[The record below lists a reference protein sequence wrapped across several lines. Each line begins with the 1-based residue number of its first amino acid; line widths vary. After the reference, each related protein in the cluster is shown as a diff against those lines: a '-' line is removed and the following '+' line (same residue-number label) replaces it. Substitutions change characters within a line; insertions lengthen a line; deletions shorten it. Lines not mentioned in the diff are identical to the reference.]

1 MSILIALL
9 LIWILWKLFKFS
21 FWLLGI
27 ILLITFVAI
36 ILDNGAAAKL
46 FCRGSVTFNKNL
58 SEE

>member
-36 ILDNGAAAKL
+36 FIKSPLLIPAILLLGLACFGL
-46 FCRGSVTFNKNL
+46 FNH
-58 SEE
+58 

>member
-36 ILDNGAAAKL
+36 FIKLLLIPAILLLGLACFGL
-46 FCRGSVTFNKNL
+46 FNH
-58 SEE
+58 